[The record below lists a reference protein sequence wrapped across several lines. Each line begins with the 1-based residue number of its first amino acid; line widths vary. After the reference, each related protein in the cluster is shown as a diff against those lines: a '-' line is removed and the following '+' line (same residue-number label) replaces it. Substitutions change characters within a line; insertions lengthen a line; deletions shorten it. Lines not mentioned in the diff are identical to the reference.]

1 MAFKLIAVFKLNRL
15 SAFISLKL
23 ASSSNVVN
31 SICKWPTVQIE
42 LSVMHIWIEEK
53 TINIIIIITIGIYL
67 TLKMLLV
74 EPQKKKTKPNHRAIL
89 LTEKPSKKNWNRN
102 ERENVVIVF
111 THEKTNRCRHRDWVL
126 PETHFRHFRPDFL
139 VRYRASGHRRVLIK
153 TDVIFNQI

>member
-74 EPQKKKTKPNHRAIL
+74 EPQKKNQTKPSCNSPNGKAI
-89 LTEKPSKKNWNRN
+89 EKELKSKRKGKRRHCFHPWKNQSLPTSRLSVARN
-102 ERENVVIVF
+102 TFSTFPTGFFGPISSIG
-111 THEKTNRCRHRDWVL
+111 TSAC
-126 PETHFRHFRPDFL
+126 
-139 VRYRASGHRRVLIK
+139 
-153 TDVIFNQI
+153 FN